1 MTQIDLL
8 ELARSVAATARPGEQ
23 VEAYAVR
30 TRETDV
36 EVFGGEI
43 ESLAVAG
50 VQGVGVRVV
59 TDHRQGF
66 AWVGSLD
73 AGMVAETISEARDN
87 ATFAEPDEWSGLASP
102 ADAASTA
109 VPELDLWREELL
121 GVSTDDKVHYA
132 IELDAR
138 VAGSDPRIRGVEST
152 SYGDGAVEAAV
163 ASSTGVDA
171 AVRRTV
177 CSASSFAMAEAD
189 GQTQTGYGFSVGRTF
204 ADLDADR
211 IVTMA
216 TERALRLLGA
226 RQPKS
231 RRLAVVLDPLVTAQ
245 FLGVLSAAFNGESM
259 LKGRSLF
266 LDRVG
271 EAVGA
276 PIVHLAD
283 DPTDPLMPGAATHD
297 AEGVPCRRNPLV
309 SAGVLQGF
317 LHNSATGR
325 RAGTATTGS
334 ATRAGYTSTPG
345 VGVRALRLEAG
356 ERGPDEIVA
365 SLPDALYVQSVSGL
379 HSGTNPVSGDF
390 SVGAEGLVVRDGAL
404 AEPVREVTIAST
416 LPRMLL
422 DIAEIG
428 SDVTPLG
435 GSTAGVTLVVSE
447 MMMSGA

>member
-1 MTQIDLL
+1 MTPVDLL
-8 ELARSVAATARPGEQ
+8 ELARGVASSARAGEQ
-23 VEAYAVR
+23 VEAYAMR
-30 TRETDV
+30 TRETDIDV
-36 EVFGGEI
+36 FRGEVD
-43 ESLAVAG
+43 SLAVAG
-50 VQGVGVRVV
+50 VQGVGIRIV

-66 AWVGSLD
+66 AWAGTFD
-73 AGMVAETISEARDN
+73 ADVITETLAEARDN
-87 ATFAEPDEWSGLASP
+87 ATFAEPDEWAGLASTD
-102 ADAASTA
+102 DARSAT
-109 VPELDLWREELL
+109 VPDLDLWREELL
-121 GVSTDDKVHYA
+121 GVTTDDKVRYT
-132 IELDAR
+132 IDLDAR
-138 VAGSDPRIRGVEST
+138 VAGADPRIREVEST
-152 SYGDGAVEAAV
+152 SYGDGLIEAAI
-163 ASSTGVDA
+163 ASSAGVEA

-177 CSASSFAMAEAD
+177 CSASAFALAEAD
-189 GQTQTGYGFSVGRTF
+189 GQTQSGYGFSVGRSF
-204 ADLDADR
+204 SDLDADQ
-211 IVTMA
+211 IVEMA

-226 RQPKS
+226 RQPKG

-245 FLGVLSAAFNGESM
+245 FLGVLAAAFNGESM

-271 EAVGA
+271 EAVGS
-276 PIVHLAD
+276 PIVSLAD
-283 DPTDPLMPGAATHD
+283 DPTDPVMPGATTHD
-297 AEGVPCRRNPLV
+297 AEGVPVRRNPLV

-345 VGVRALRLEAG
+345 VGVRALRLEPG
-356 ERGPDEIVA
+356 TRGPEEIVA

-379 HSGTNPVSGDF
+379 HSGTNPISGDF

-422 DIAEIG
+422 DITEIG
-428 SDVTPLG
+428 SDITALG

-447 MMMSGA
+447 MTMSGA